1 MKRILLALM
10 VSVALLPFAAKAQTP
25 TASFTT
31 AADTVWMDVI
41 TSADS
46 NDEIT
51 NNMGYNLTLKWEV
64 IAAPTFPAAWYAD
77 TALSICDNAS
87 CRNNTGGLLWNGTS
101 GHMITSTYYANAT
114 HDSTEAFGFFPSL
127 GGCSIGGTRAIT
139 INIADSTRGT
149 AGYGYS
155 KHIVFVITHPGST
168 LSAPNTIAGTTDNS
182 VNLYPNPAK
191 DELNVVYSAAA
202 DVKTITVYSI
212 IGKVMGVYKV
222 TDTEGANLNI
232 SNMPS
237 GIYFVR
243 LTNSNGEA
251 VVTRKFTKQ

>member
-1 MKRILLALM
+1 MKRILLAIM
-10 VSVALLPFAAKAQTP
+10 VSVALLPSVAKAQTV
-25 TASFTT
+25 SFTT

-51 NNMGYNLTLKWEV
+51 NLTTDTLTLKWEV
-64 IAAPTFPAAWYAD
+64 IAAPTFPPGWYAD

-87 CRNNTGGLLWNGTS
+87 CRNNSGGFLWNGTS
-101 GHMITSTYYANAT
+101 GHMITSHYYPSAT
-114 HDSTEAFGFFPSL
+114 GAFGFFPSL
-127 GGCSIGGTRAIT
+127 GGCSVGGTRAIT

-155 KHIVFVITHPGST
+155 KHVVFVVTHPGST

-191 DELNVVYSAAA
+191 DELNVVYSPAA

-212 IGKVMGVYKV
+212 IGKIMGVYKV

-232 SNMPS
+232 SNMPA

>member
-1 MKRILLALM
+1 MRRILLAIM
-10 VSVALLPFAAKAQTP
+10 VSVALLPSVAKAQ

-31 AADTVWMDVI
+31 AADTVWMDVL

-51 NNMGYNLTLKWEV
+51 NIVGYNLTLKWEV

-87 CRNNTGGLLWNGTS
+87 CRNNTGSILWNGTS

-114 HDSTEAFGFFPSL
+114 HDSTGAFGFFPSL
-127 GGCSIGGTRAIT
+127 GGCTIGGTRAIT

-155 KHIVFVITHPGST
+155 KHMVFVVTHPGST
-168 LSAPNTIAGTTDNS
+168 LSTAGNIATTTDNS

-191 DELNVVYSAAA
+191 DELNVVYSPAA

-212 IGKVMGVYKV
+212 IGKIMGVYKV

-232 SNMPS
+232 SNMPA